1 MLRKLAYLLSLLM
14 VVALVSCGGKKDDEA
29 EDEGGEEG
37 GETAAAV
44 ATVDMANGAT
54 VSGTITLDG
63 SAPES
68 KQIKMDA
75 DPVCKSAHSTP
86 QMDDF
91 WKVSAEGGVANAFVY
106 VKDGLGGKEY
116 APLVN
121 EISLDQKG
129 CMYTPRVA
137 GVTVGATV
145 KITNS
150 DQTLHNIHSFAEK
163 NSAFNEG
170 QPAGA
175 PASEKKEEFSK
186 PEIMIPIK
194 CDVHGW
200 MKSYVGVLS
209 HPFFAV
215 TGPDGKFEIKGLP
228 AGEYTLAVWHESS
241 KGTPAGVTSEMKVTV
256 AAKEAKT
263 ADMKVKP
270 E

>member
-14 VVALVSCGGKKDDEA
+14 VVALVSCGGKKDQEA
-29 EDEGGEEG
+29 EEEGGEEG
-37 GETAAAV
+37 GEAAA
-44 ATVDMANGAT
+44 TLLKVDMATGAT

-63 SAPES
+63 AAPEA

-91 WKVSAEGGVANAFVY
+91 WMVDANGGVANAFVY

-116 APLVN
+116 EALTP
-121 EISLDQKG
+121 EIKLDQHG
-129 CMYTPRVA
+129 CMYSPRVA

-145 KITNS
+145 KIHNS

-170 QPAGA
+170 QPAGS
-175 PASEKKEEFSK
+175 PESTKKEEFSK

>member
-1 MLRKLAYLLSLLM
+1 MIKRLAQLASLLAI
-14 VVALVSCGGKKDDEA
+14 VALIGCGGGKKE
-29 EDEGGEEG
+29 EDEEAGEEG
-37 GETAAAV
+37 GGAAPAAAM

-54 VSGTITLDG
+54 ITGMITIDG
-63 SAPES
+63 SAPAA
-68 KQIKMDA
+68 KAIKMDA

-91 WKVSAEGGVANAFVY
+91 WIVDGNGGVANALVY
-106 VKDGLGGKEY
+106 LKGNLGTY
-116 APLVN
+116 APTVN
-121 EISLDQKG
+121 EIELDQKG
-129 CMYTPRVA
+129 CIYHPRVSAIVA
-137 GVTVGATV
+137 GASV
-145 KITNS
+145 KIHNS

-163 NSAFNEG
+163 NAQFNEG

-175 PASEKKEEFSK
+175 PANVKKDEFSK

-200 MKSYVGVLS
+200 MKSYIGVLS

-215 TGPDGKFEIKGLP
+215 TGPDGKFEIKGVP

-241 KGTPAGVTSEMKVTV
+241 KGTGAGVQTEQKITI
-256 AAKEAKT
+256 AAKESKA
-263 ADMKVKP
+263 ADMKIKP